1 MKDKKIIFIILAIIV
16 IGIII
21 ALVTGNNKE
30 DNSKNEVSQN
40 EIELK
45 VQRDENVDA
54 TNIMKEIQENI
65 DEIKK

>member
-21 ALVTGNNKE
+21 FVVTGNNKE

-65 DEIKK
+65 DKIKK

>member
-21 ALVTGNNKE
+21 FLVTGNNKE
-30 DNSKNEVSQN
+30 DNPKNEVSQN

-65 DEIKK
+65 NEIKK

>member
-21 ALVTGNNKE
+21 FVVTGNNKE
-30 DNSKNEVSQN
+30 DNSKNKVSQN

-54 TNIMKEIQENI
+54 ANIMKEIQENI
-65 DEIKK
+65 DKIKK